1 MIRPKRIPP
10 IMRNIFLTL
19 SLLLWYSS
27 KISNVVMCS
36 NIPEV
41 IASRLTLKE
50 SNHFCSCKKV
60 PTKPPRGVIKAKV
73 KNKIKAVDFLIFADI
88 KKSIKTIATGILCEN
103 IAQKNLV
110 ENAP

>member
-10 IMRNIFLTL
+10 IMRNMFLTL

-41 IASRLTLKE
+41 IASKFTLKKL
-50 SNHFCSCKKV
+50 NQFWSCKEV
-60 PTKPPRGVIKAKV
+60 PASPPRGLIKANV
-73 KNKIKAVDFLIFADI
+73 KNNMSTVDFLIFAEI
-88 KKSIKTIATGILCEN
+88 KKSIKTIATGILCDT
-103 IAQKNLV
+103 IAQKKT
-110 ENAP
+110 EESAS